1 MDFAC
6 KKIELK
12 ELIRCSFSLTKSEF
26 FIIDFL
32 IRNEKEEFSSQELS
46 SKLKLDLSTIQRALK
61 KMHSKELLRRGQK
74 NLSPGGYIYFYQV
87 KDKNEIKKKL
97 SKIID
102 GWSEN
107 VRKKI
112 KSW

>member
-26 FIIDFL
+26 IIIDFL
-32 IRNEKEEFSSQELS
+32 IKNEKEEFSSKEIS
-46 SKLKLDLSTIQRALK
+46 TNLKLDLSTVQRALK

-74 NLSPGGYIYFYQV
+74 NLSPGGYIYFYQI
-87 KDKNEIKKKL
+87 KNKSEIKKKL
-97 SKIID
+97 GEIINSWAK
-102 GWSEN
+102 GVEN
-107 VRKKI
+107 EIKK
-112 KSW
+112 W